1 MRNANTN
8 LNTLIMSLALLGL
21 AACGGPSKAGLEA
34 REAAYSRIDL
44 INTQI
49 GYSQAQQA
57 FETGQLRDSLELI
70 EKTVERYPDAAEYHL
85 LHGRVLLELHRLDE
99 ALAAIESALEQDES
113 LADAHYFIGVIHQRW
128 SEDEEAYEH
137 YLKATDLDDT
147 SPQYL
152 LAAAEA
158 LVALGRNEEAKNLME
173 GRLRKF
179 EHHPAFR
186 HLLGQ
191 IAQLQGDREA
201 AARLYEEASLLQP
214 DDMQL
219 VEELATAQF
228 LAEQIPACMDTIRII
243 ESGDHIL
250 NKQMTLLKARCL
262 MQSER
267 YTEARIIYGEL
278 RTSEPNDVHIW
289 EEWGWLAWLLEDRRG
304 LQEAGQ
310 RVTKLAPDHS
320 TGWIMLAVIERA
332 DNALAAAEAHLE
344 TAVACE
350 DVGSLAWVL
359 LSKIR
364 QMRGDDAGADT
375 ARATAIRLD
384 DSLQNDPRIVGV
396 IDGDS

>member
-1 MRNANTN
+1 MRKATTN
-8 LNTLIMSLALLGL
+8 INTLLLSLSLLGL
-21 AACGGPSKAGLEA
+21 SACGGPSKAGLEA
-34 REAAYSRIDL
+34 REDAYSRIDL

-99 ALAAIESALEQDES
+99 SLAAFESAVERDEE
-113 LADAHYFIGVIHQRW
+113 LADAHYFMGIVHQRW

-137 YLKATDLDDT
+137 YLAATELDDT

-152 LAAAEA
+152 LAASET
-158 LVALGRNEEAKNLME
+158 LVALGRHQEAKALME

-191 IAQLQGDREA
+191 IAQLEGDREA

-219 VEELATAQF
+219 LEELATAQF
-228 LAEQIPACMDTIRII
+228 LAEQVPACLDTIRLL
-243 ESGDHIL
+243 ESSEHEL
-250 NKQMTLLKARCL
+250 NRQMVLLKARCL

-267 YTEARIIYGEL
+267 YTEARVIYRDL
-278 RTSEPNDVHIW
+278 RTSTPNDVHVW
-289 EEWGWLAWLLEDRRG
+289 EEWGWLAWLLDDHRG
-304 LQEAGQ
+304 LLEAG
-310 RVTKLAPDHS
+310 RKVTVLAPDHAA
-320 TGWIMLAVIERA
+320 GWVMLAVIDRA
-332 DNALAAAEAHLE
+332 NDALESAEGHLE
-344 TAVACE
+344 TAIGCNDA
-350 DVGSLAWVL
+350 DSLAWVL
-359 LSKIR
+359 LAKVR
-364 QMRGDDAGADT
+364 RMRGDEAGAEK
-375 ARATAIRLD
+375 AWATAVSLDERLQD
-384 DSLQNDPRIVGV
+384 GSKVVGV
-396 IDGDS
+396 TEGG